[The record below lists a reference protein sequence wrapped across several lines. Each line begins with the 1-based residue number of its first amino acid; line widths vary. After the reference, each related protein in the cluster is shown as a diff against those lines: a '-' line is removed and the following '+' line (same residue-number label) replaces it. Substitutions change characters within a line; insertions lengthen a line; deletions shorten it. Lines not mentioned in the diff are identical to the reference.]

1 MSGTAPSAAVPRS
14 RRRQADLALVSI
26 TAIWGITFPIVKT
39 ALDDASAMVFTTV
52 RMGCAALL
60 LAVLYRKELRRLSA
74 PIWRAGAVTGA
85 LMAAGYALQTI
96 GLAHTTASKSA
107 FLTGLSVILVP
118 FLVALLLRRMPP
130 RSSWGGAS
138 MALCGLYL
146 LAFFPMGAHA
156 ASSVWQTP
164 NRGDLLTLAC
174 ALCFAGHIVALGH
187 YSPRM
192 AFQSLTALMVAFCA
206 VFTALTTAMLALTRA
221 EPAVFHSSLRL
232 WGAIGL
238 TAVLATAV
246 AFSVQAWAQRFTPST
261 HTAIIFALEP
271 VFGLG
276 AAVWWRHEQVTGI
289 QLAGCALILA
299 AILLVELMAARG
311 GEPPRTEVV
320 PHSG

>member
-1 MSGTAPSAAVPRS
+1 
-14 RRRQADLALVSI
+14 VSI
-26 TAIWGITFPIVKT
+26 TAIWGFTFPVVKT
-39 ALDDASAMVFTTV
+39 ALDDASAMMFTTM

-74 PIWRAGAVTGA
+74 PVWRAGAVTGL
-85 LMAAGYALQTI
+85 LMASGYALQTI

-107 FLTGLSVILVP
+107 FLTGLSVIFVP

-130 RSSWGGAS
+130 HSSWSGALL
-138 MALCGLYL
+138 ALCGLYL
-146 LAFFPMGAHA
+146 LAFFPVGAHG
-156 ASSVWQTP
+156 ASLWQAP

-174 ALCFAGHIVALGH
+174 ALCFAGHIVAIGH

-192 AFQSLTALMVAFCA
+192 AFQSLTVLMVAFSA
-206 VFTALTTAMLALTRA
+206 VFTVATTAVLAVTHV

-276 AAVWWRHEQVTGI
+276 AAVWWRHERVTPI
-289 QLAGCALILA
+289 QLAGCALILV
-299 AILLVELMAARG
+299 AILLIEFMAAWGRG
-311 GEPPRTEVV
+311 RHQTEVV